1 MRKILLTTVAVAAV
15 VGYAGIAAAQ
25 NTDNQPKGS
34 PGGQQEQKAAP
45 SGAMAH
51 PQGGT
56 QPASKTMSPSG
67 QSAQSPAQGAKQDE
81 RVGQGQDQNETKTPQ
96 RGPEQK
102 GAQED
107 RTTPQKGAQEQ
118 QPATQQKGA
127 QEQQPATQ
135 QKGAQDE
142 NSKSGVNATEQHAT
156 KSQGARGASVQLS
169 QDQRSRIGAVIGK
182 SSSARVSTNIHFNVA
197 VGVRVPR
204 DVHVEIL
211 PEDIVQIV
219 PEYEGYD
226 YVLVGDNILIID
238 PDTLEIVA
246 VIPV

>member
-1 MRKILLTTVAVAAV
+1 MSLQADLAHVAGPRLTMRDNRRHQMRKILLTTVAVAAV

-34 PGGQQEQKAAP
+34 PGGQQEQKTAP

-56 QPASKTMSPSG
+56 QPASKTMSPSS

-107 RTTPQKGAQEQ
+107 RTTPQKGAQ
-118 QPATQQKGA
+118 
-127 QEQQPATQ
+127 
-135 QKGAQDE
+135 DE

-169 QDQRSRIGAVIGK
+169 QDQRSRIGA
-182 SSSARVSTNIHFNVA
+182 
-197 VGVRVPR
+197 
-204 DVHVEIL
+204 
-211 PEDIVQIV
+211 
-219 PEYEGYD
+219 
-226 YVLVGDNILIID
+226 
-238 PDTLEIVA
+238 
-246 VIPV
+246 